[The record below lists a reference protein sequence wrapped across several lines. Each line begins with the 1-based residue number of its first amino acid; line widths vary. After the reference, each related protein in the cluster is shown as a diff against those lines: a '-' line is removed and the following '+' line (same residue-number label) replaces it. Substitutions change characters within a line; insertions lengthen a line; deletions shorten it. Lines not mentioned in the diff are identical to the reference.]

1 MKNSTKYIVLA
12 LLMSATLS
20 LSARDF
26 VQGDRI
32 YVQPIQS
39 DAIGD
44 WGKDGANLF
53 LYLFGGSSGTSWLK
67 LNLSV
72 GGVYAATFTANCN
85 YNKVIVV
92 RKSNTD
98 TNANWNNVWNQT
110 CDLTIPDGKELN
122 CINQFW
128 MKDGDC
134 PADPYSDWKVYAPR
148 TDLIS
153 AYINEG
159 ITAEEVHICSSAL
172 GDPYSLKVKLN
183 TNKTA
188 YLHDDVYAHAWYS
201 STDGNNWTSVD
212 GFADKYRSQE
222 YNKDTLLYLPTT
234 LPSGVLYY
242 YLFANNPKGR
252 RLIKITTDGE
262 NCNLDCS
269 ITSFETAISAVN
281 ADDNTFTLD
290 GMVAFGEPNGNLM
303 IECEGRSVTI
313 PTPAS
318 PCSFSL
324 TGVPAATT
332 DGVTY
337 TATAHFTG
345 NASCTSSITFQVPN
359 AKDAVDVITR
369 ETLTG
374 QTITLEP
381 QDADPNND
389 YVWIVNGV
397 EYTKESGHAQT
408 FTVDPFSTDAEQTY
422 TYKEFYPISG
432 TMEDMMSNGSY
443 ENGSGYGSY
452 GSTSTISDYNF
463 WGYFDQTAS
472 AQINFYGNSTLN
484 PDGLA
489 DNGFAVVRN
498 AHNFAQ
504 SFATVKARKEN
515 NFALFDAKS
524 GTAGGNKRAWY
535 ATTANNPNLKLKK
548 GTTYVLSF
556 WAANINNYGE
566 MDNAARFEFRIEYN
580 GHTWKS
586 RVLNLD
592 SAEFRNNIWHQ
603 CSQTFYADEDCNNVT
618 ISVVN
623 LNTNTLNIGND
634 FALDDIQFHAISSVS
649 RVVKSQQQFV
659 VKAHEPKVDAFTATV
674 QPVAC
679 DRTDYTIAMHVEY
692 QNPSGQL
699 IIKDVTTGTEYP
711 YDLPAV
717 EFDTP
722 ATLNKNIVITTN
734 EALHEWE
741 AYFSEWTTAKKTAT
755 TVIPGFPAI
764 EAKNFQFSE
773 PGCTDL
779 YTTLT
784 FDLNYTYQQG
794 TLTYRVDDLTAQTA
808 TYTVTDKSKKT
819 KQLTFAGIP
828 ADGKSNHVLHVSF
841 DGANSCTKDYNLPA
855 VPFSPVI
862 NSVTVSG
869 VPATVLCSA
878 EDYSVTVEIVT
889 PYDATGRTITLSYDD
904 NGVKDTTVAA
914 TGTKTTAVLPLHTIG
929 GAAQTIT
936 AAYTAS
942 SACTVTSDAFTPPT
956 RVSCAKDEITICEGK
971 TTTWKG
977 NVYPQAPY
985 IGTDTF
991 TSGFDSLI
999 LTINAVPRI
1008 TVGTVEMTCDEA
1020 NEVRVPFTVTGGNP
1034 DTYDIAID
1042 GNHYAG
1048 TVDGTDIVF
1057 TLTTMTPGDYAA
1069 TVTVSETS
1077 GECESTENVRFT
1089 IAISKQMYSKW
1100 TDVLFIDNH
1109 EHLYAAYQWYA
1120 DGAIL
1125 SGETQQRLYVPA
1137 GMSGTSTLYY
1147 CRLTTTDGQTLYTCP
1162 QVFDDVPRSAD
1173 NTPSTPA
1180 PERILNTYIIGP
1192 HVRII
1197 RVQTGEEIETRKIF
1211 VNE

>member
-1 MKNSTKYIVLA
+1 MKNTRYIVLA
-12 LLMSATLS
+12 LLMSAALS

-26 VQGDRI
+26 IQGDRI

-39 DAIGD
+39 DAIGN

-53 LYLFGGSSGTSWLK
+53 LYLFGGSSGASWLK
-67 LNLSV
+67 LNFSA
-72 GGVYAATFTANCN
+72 GGVYAATFTANVN

-159 ITAEEVHICSSAL
+159 ITAEEVHICPSTL

-201 STDGNNWTSVD
+201 STDGTNWTSVD

-281 ADDNTFTLD
+281 ADNNTFTLD
-290 GMVAFGEPNGNLM
+290 GMVAFGEPNGNLV

-332 DGVTY
+332 NGVKY

-345 NASCTSSITFQVPN
+345 NNACTKDIIFDVPN
-359 AKDAVDVITR
+359 AKQAMDVITR
-369 ETLTG
+369 DTLTG
-374 QTITLEP
+374 KTITLTP

-397 EYTKESGHAQT
+397 EYTKEGGQAQT

-422 TYKEFYPISG
+422 IYKEFYPISG

-443 ENGSGYGSY
+443 ENESGYGSY
-452 GSTSTISDYNF
+452 GSQSTISDYDF
-463 WGYFDQTAS
+463 WGCFTQTS
-472 AQINFYGNSTLN
+472 GTQINFYDNSTLN
-484 PDGLA
+484 PSGLA

-498 AHNFAQ
+498 SHNFAQ
-504 SFATVKARKEN
+504 SFATVKARKGN
-515 NFALFDAKS
+515 NFALFDAKP
-524 GTAGGNKRAWY
+524 GTEGGNKRAWD
-535 ATTANNPNLKLKK
+535 ATTAKNPNLKLKK

-566 MDNAARFEFRIEYN
+566 MDNAARFEFRIAYN
-580 GHTWKS
+580 GHVWKS
-586 RVLNLD
+586 RILDLD

-659 VKAHEPKVDAFTATV
+659 VKAHEPKIDNFTATV

-679 DRTDYTIAMHVEY
+679 DGTNYSIAMHVEY

-699 IIKDVTTGTEYP
+699 IIKDNTTGTEYK
-711 YDLPAV
+711 YDVPSVAY
-717 EFDTP
+717 DTP
-722 ATLNKNIVITTN
+722 ASLDKTITISTN
-734 EALHEWE
+734 EPTHSWV
-741 AYFSEWTTAKKTAT
+741 AYFADWTSAQKTAS
-755 TVIPGFPAI
+755 TVIPGFPKI
-764 EAKNFQFSE
+764 EAKEFAFSE
-773 PGCTDL
+773 PGCSDL
-779 YTTLT
+779 TTTLT
-784 FDLNYTYQQG
+784 FTLDYTYQQG
-794 TLTYRVDDLTAQTA
+794 NLTYQVDGLTAQTA
-808 TYTVTDKSKKT
+808 SFEALQKDKKT
-819 KQLTFAGIP
+819 LTLTFADIP
-828 ADGKSNHVLHVSF
+828 ADGKNTHVLHVTF
-841 DGANSCTKDYNLPA
+841 DGANSCSKDYDLPA

-862 NSVTVSG
+862 NSVAVSG
-869 VPATVLCSA
+869 VPATVLCEA
-878 EDYSVTVEIVT
+878 NDYQATVTITT
-889 PYDATGRTITLSYDD
+889 PYDATGRNIVLSYDD
-904 NGVKDTTVAA
+904 NGAQSATIAA
-914 TGTKTTAVLPLHTIG
+914 TGTTTTTTLTLHTID
-929 GAAQTIT
+929 GAAQTVT
-936 AAYTAS
+936 AAYEAS
-942 SACTVTSDAFTPPT
+942 PTCSKTSDAFTPPT
-956 RVSCAKDEITICEGK
+956 RTSCEKMEAEVCEGESY
-971 TTTWKG
+971 TWHG
-977 NVYPQAPY
+977 NEYTRPV
-985 IGTDTF
+985 GTDTI
-991 TSGFDSLI
+991 TIGYDSLI
-999 LTINAVPRI
+999 LTVHATPAIAIGTTTRTCDDETAISLPFSVVSGNPDNFDIEVNGTHYSGTASGTDLTFALSSMAAGNYAATI
-1008 TVGTVEMTCDEA
+1008 TVGE
-1020 NEVRVPFTVTGGNP
+1020 
-1034 DTYDIAID
+1034 
-1042 GNHYAG
+1042 AG
-1048 TVDGTDIVF
+1048 TT
-1057 TLTTMTPGDYAA
+1057 
-1069 TVTVSETS
+1069 
-1077 GECESTENVRFT
+1077 CESTVSTTFT
-1089 IAISKQMYSKW
+1089 IADSHLMYRKW
-1100 TDVLFIDNH
+1100 EDVLFIGNGDH
-1109 EHLYAAYQWYA
+1109 QFVAYQWYEN
-1120 DGAIL
+1120 GL
-1125 SGETQQRLYVPA
+1125 PMEGQTQQSLFRPE
-1137 GMSGTSTLYY
+1137 GMPGTYF
-1147 CRLTTTDGQTLYTCP
+1147 CEITTVDNRTIYTCE
-1162 QVFDDVPRSAD
+1162 QTFDEVTRSRDVAND
-1173 NTPSTPA
+1173 QNA
-1180 PERILNTYIIGP
+1180 PEHISTYSIGT
-1192 HVRII
+1192 HLRII
-1197 RVQTGEEIETRKIF
+1197 RIQQGDTVVVQKFIQCE
-1211 VNE
+1211 